1 MWWVQFIDGR
11 HDPEEPVSTPIGEK
25 GRLPP
30 GESWRRAL
38 DLVAGRLAQGS
49 KKRYRI
55 VGRQIEPHWWAYDV
69 RIIKELPPVKK
80 TEPPMSAARVAEL
93 AAGMPRCAQRARSR
107 HGGDSKV
114 AWTSQHLATRV
125 AVFLGHAVYE
135 CQLPAPAIGRHWHT
149 STKKKKR
156 RY

>member
-1 MWWVQFIDGR
+1 MIED
-11 HDPEEPVSTPIGEK
+11 EEVTGPTPIGEK
-25 GRLPP
+25 GRMPP

-38 DLVAGRLAQGS
+38 AEANERLAQGS

-55 VGRQIEPHWWAYDV
+55 VGRRIEPHWWAYDLRTV
-69 RIIKELPPVKK
+69 VDGKGPRPKK
-80 TEPPMSAARVAEL
+80 GEAPMSVARVAEM
-93 AAGMPRCAQRARSR
+93 AREMPRCAQRARSH

-125 AVFLGHAVYE
+125 AVFLGHTVYE

-149 STKKKKR
+149 STKKKRR

>member
-1 MWWVQFIDGR
+1 M
-11 HDPEEPVSTPIGEK
+11 STPIGEK

-30 GESWRRAL
+30 GQSWQRAMNE
-38 DLVAGRLAQGS
+38 VSRRLAVGS

-55 VGRQIEPHWWAYDV
+55 VGRRIEQDWWAYDV
-69 RIIKELPPVKK
+69 RHDPGPPPVKEP
-80 TEPPMSAARVAEL
+80 EPPMSVDRVAEL
-93 AAGMPRCAQRARSR
+93 ARDMPRCAQRARAY

-125 AVFLGHAVYE
+125 AVFLGHTVYQ

-149 STKKKKR
+149 STKKRRR

>member
-1 MWWVQFIDGR
+1 MTTD
-11 HDPEEPVSTPIGEK
+11 EEVTGPTPIGEK
-25 GRLPP
+25 GRMPT
-30 GESWRRAL
+30 GESWRRAMET
-38 DLVAGRLAQGS
+38 VRERIAQGS

-55 VGRQIEPHWWAYDV
+55 VGRRIEPHWWAYDV
-69 RIIKELPPVKK
+69 RVVKDPPPVKK
-80 TEPPMSAARVAEL
+80 GEPPMSVARIAEM
-93 AAGMPRCAQRARSR
+93 AREMPRCAQRARSH

-125 AVFLGHAVYE
+125 AVFLGHTVYE

-149 STKKKKR
+149 STKKKRR